1 MTSLLNHKFAIGDEV
16 FYLDTKNQCQS
27 FKVVSIS
34 FIQYKD
40 ETRVYYYGNDL
51 YRSHPEAECF
61 ASIDDMKNHIFKPL
75 LDVQ

>member
-1 MTSLLNHKFAIGDEV
+1 MTTFLEHKFAIGDV
-16 FYLDTKNQCQS
+16 VCYLDTNNVCQ
-27 FKVVSIS
+27 FFTIESIS
-34 FIQYKD
+34 FLKYKD
-40 ETRVYYYGNDL
+40 ETRVYYYGNDM